1 MNCVR
6 NWLPVI
12 LISSLLAMPQFL
24 AAQDMPLT
32 QVLIEGED
40 WQSVSKGH
48 RFTDGLTTDA
58 DGNLYFADVA
68 AGTTINRIGLDG
80 KLTAVA
86 DNAPRISGM
95 HFGPDGRIYA
105 CQGGSFGRIVAFDL
119 EAGKM
124 EVVAENVKPNDLV
137 VTSDGHIYFT
147 ETGKMQVSHIAPGG
161 AVQAADVASKTA
173 GAQRP
178 NGIALTPDQGTL
190 AVSDYGGRH
199 TWVWRLGKDGSLDLR
214 QPYITLRTPDPALP
228 SKGDGMTTDAAG
240 RYYVTSAVGLQMFDP
255 TGRMGGVIAA
265 PTRQPIVS
273 VAFAGPG
280 HQYLYVAAGDEI
292 FRRKTKTSGVEAVRS
307 KRK

>member
-40 WQSVSKGH
+40 WQSVAKGH

-161 AVQAADVASKTA
+161 KLKTPALSGCLCFGQVENRWDKLDSDSQEKVTA
-173 GAQRP
+173 G
-178 NGIALTPDQGTL
+178 
-190 AVSDYGGRH
+190 V
-199 TWVWRLGKDGSLDLR
+199 
-214 QPYITLRTPDPALP
+214 P
-228 SKGDGMTTDAAG
+228 STCNPFGA
-240 RYYVTSAVGLQMFDP
+240 
-255 TGRMGGVIAA
+255 
-265 PTRQPIVS
+265 
-273 VAFAGPG
+273 
-280 HQYLYVAAGDEI
+280 
-292 FRRKTKTSGVEAVRS
+292 
-307 KRK
+307 